1 MCSIVALAA
10 FLIPNFFVYHQ
21 DMSIQGFFARRA
33 VLALL
38 AEEVPDLIMNGFD
51 MFLHNWPVCCL
62 EVTQFTRVFLN
73 IVVDSL
79 NVMLQ
84 CRLARRL
91 VVTLW
96 TRKFVVNLLHMALHN
111 LLGPDSVIHCA
122 GF

>member
-38 AEEVPDLIMNGFD
+38 AEEVPDLVMDGFD
-51 MFLHNWPVCCL
+51 MLLHVWLVCCL

-73 IVVDSL
+73 
-79 NVMLQ
+79 M
-84 CRLARRL
+84 
-91 VVTLW
+91 
-96 TRKFVVNLLHMALHN
+96 VVNCFMMLLQVPLVCS
-111 LLGPDSVIHCA
+111 L
-122 GF
+122 